1 VLDKN
6 EVADAMEDL
15 GLARE
20 IGPAEINLLC
30 FSGDSDKD
38 GKIDFS
44 EFVNDFVHYDFE
56 SQVPCRTR
64 SPRSLGPLA
73 VAHSLANLRWW
84 RRASQAGAS
93 RERQH
98 TLTIEEIEEALTG
111 ARNTSPGGSGARP

>member
-1 VLDKN
+1 MLDKN
-6 EVADAMEDL
+6 EVADAMDDL

-56 SQVPCRTR
+56 SQVPN
-64 SPRSLGPLA
+64 PQPAQPLA
-73 VAHSLANLRWW
+73 VGS
-84 RRASQAGAS
+84 RALVG
-93 RERQH
+93 
-98 TLTIEEIEEALTG
+98 
-111 ARNTSPGGSGARP
+111 

>member
-1 VLDKN
+1 MPAKPVPMEVVTAWARGGEHFALQVDEDGPI

-64 SPRSLGPLA
+64 SPRSLWP
-73 VAHSLANLRWW
+73 
-84 RRASQAGAS
+84 
-93 RERQH
+93 
-98 TLTIEEIEEALTG
+98 
-111 ARNTSPGGSGARP
+111 